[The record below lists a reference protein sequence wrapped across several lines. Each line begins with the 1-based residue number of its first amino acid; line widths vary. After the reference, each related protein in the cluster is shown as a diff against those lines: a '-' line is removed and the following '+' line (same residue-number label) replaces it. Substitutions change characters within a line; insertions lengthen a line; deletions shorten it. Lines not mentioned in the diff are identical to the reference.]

1 MAGLRS
7 LFAGKSIKIIRVL
20 LVDYPAELTL
30 REICEKAGVS
40 LRWASVVAKAL
51 IRENLAL
58 RESQK
63 SALRIMAPS
72 DLLRRWGAVNN
83 FVANTKFVDYYSKE
97 EDITKFFGQFK
108 GKKGPEY
115 AFTALAGGL
124 LTSPFVRPTNVH
136 LYVKSEEDA
145 KKWARLLDLV
155 PVEKN
160 GNVKFAVAESP
171 GVFYGA
177 KEIDG
182 VRVVSDVQLYVDLLN
197 YPARGEEAAQ
207 AVLKVIEKRWKQA
220 KVD

>member
-1 MAGLRS
+1 
-7 LFAGKSIKIIRVL
+7 
-20 LVDYPAELTL
+20 L

-63 SALRIMAPS
+63 SALRIMAPF
-72 DLLRRWGAVNN
+72 DLLKRWAAVNN

-115 AFTALAGGL
+115 AFTVLAGGL
-124 LTSPFVRPTNVH
+124 LIAPFVRPTNVH

-160 GNVKFAVAESP
+160 GNIKFAIAESL

-220 KVD
+220 KG